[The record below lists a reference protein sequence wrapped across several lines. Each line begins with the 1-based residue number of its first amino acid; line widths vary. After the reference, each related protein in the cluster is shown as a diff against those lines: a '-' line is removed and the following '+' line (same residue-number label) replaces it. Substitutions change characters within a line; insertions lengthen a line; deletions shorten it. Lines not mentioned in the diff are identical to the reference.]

1 MQQIASSGGH
11 IAESVGRRAKAREQT
26 ELFTGVVYT
35 RQIRT
40 LLLFSLL
47 PPSFSHSLRNSL
59 RPMPLFWGELGAGSL
74 VREKASGLQPAATGY
89 ARRLSLS
96 RGLRAYIA
104 YISRVYTHVCGDI
117 VQVLPPGRGGVPS
130 GLMCINSKREDSEA
144 AGRSQHRAKST
155 GATPRSLAQIA
166 AWHTGHV
173 GCRPLAP
180 AASAW
185 MAKGTGIGDCG
196 EGQLKHP
203 RRWLGGQAPG
213 GRPLS

>member
-1 MQQIASSGGH
+1 MEPAGW
-11 IAESVGRRAKAREQT
+11 RAKAREQT

-35 RQIRT
+35 RQTRT

-74 VREKASGLQPAATGY
+74 VREKASGLQPAATRG
-89 ARRLSLS
+89 ASPSLA
-96 RGLRAYIA
+96 GCAHIA
-104 YISRVYTHVCGDI
+104 YISRVYMHTLCKFCH
-117 VQVLPPGRGGVPS
+117 PGGGAFPADSCALILNRKTQRLLGGPS
-130 GLMCINSKREDSEA
+130 TGP
-144 AGRSQHRAKST
+144 ST

-180 AASAW
+180 AARSERLDRGW
-185 MAKGTGIGDCG
+185 SR
-196 EGQLKHP
+196 Q
-203 RRWLGGQAPG
+203 W
-213 GRPLS
+213 